1 MIVWILD
8 GFKEKFYD
16 WFDLN
21 ILGPENSPFHQLWD
35 YNIHFKKNLYITT
48 YIKTSMKMG
57 SDHHRTY
64 VKVA

>member
-1 MIVWILD
+1 MLNSQIVYMIVWILD

-35 YNIHFKKNLYITT
+35 YNIHLKKKT
-48 YIKTSMKMG
+48 YI
-57 SDHHRTY
+57 
-64 VKVA
+64 

>member
-1 MIVWILD
+1 MLNSQIVYMIVWILD

-35 YNIHFKKNLYITT
+35 YNIHFLKKKLIYNYVYKNLYEN
-48 YIKTSMKMG
+48 G
-57 SDHHRTY
+57 E
-64 VKVA
+64 